1 MPKIKLKIGDRPY
14 EISCN
19 DGEEERIEKLAIG
32 LDVRVNRIAQNLGQA
47 SESMVLV
54 VTALMMED
62 EIRNLSARDAAITTQ
77 QTEAVIKDR
86 INRCIA
92 EALVPLTEKLESL
105 ANSLEV
111 EYYPTENGA
120 LLGS

>member
-19 DGEEERIEKLAIG
+19 DGDEEHIANLANS
-32 LDVRVNRIAQNLGQA
+32 LDMRVNKIAKHLGQA

-54 VTALMMED
+54 VTSLMMED
-62 EIRNLSARDAAITTQ
+62 EIRNLSSAIDIPPQVQ
-77 QTEAVIKDR
+77 QNEGIIKER

-92 EALVPLTEKLESL
+92 EALIPFTEKLEAL

-111 EYYPTENGA
+111 E
-120 LLGS
+120 

>member
-1 MPKIKLKIGDRPY
+1 MPKIKLNIGDRPY

-19 DGEEERIEKLAIG
+19 EGDEERVLMLAASLNKKVEI
-32 LDVRVNRIAQNLGQA
+32 VTRSLGSA
-47 SESMVLV
+47 SESMALV

-62 EIRNLSARDAAITTQ
+62 EIQTLSNGNAPLQPQYSENAIN
-77 QTEAVIKDR
+77 ER

-92 EALVPLTEKLESL
+92 EALEPFTQKLESL

-111 EYYPTENGA
+111 
-120 LLGS
+120 